1 MCILFVVFNVFI
13 FIVNIKIRGC
23 VYIFICVI
31 IKVIVMLIL
40 NIIDWK
46 LNLLF
51 YMMMCFVYFVILFVS
66 YDIEWLLYKDSIC
79 IRYIFNL
86 DI

>member
-51 YMMMCFVYFVILFVS
+51 YIMMCFVYFVILFVS

>member
-66 YDIEWLLYKDSIC
+66 YDIE
-79 IRYIFNL
+79 
-86 DI
+86 